1 MWTSYISVS
10 QSAQQTDPK
19 LWIENKYIR
28 KPFRKHEIM
37 KMPSIYTKY
46 FCFPIEMASSA
57 GELKVLLMHVVNVG
71 PWQVLPNNSS
81 SLQHM
86 SLVTPFQ
93 QLISPA
99 GQLGGAQKT
108 IVMASVLFSSK
119 NKMKITP
126 DQTAKVNTYS
136 VIYMPHKEVPKTIW
150 AHPFTDTLSPATAHT
165 AHWRGPIAI

>member
-1 MWTSYISVS
+1 MHCKLTQNFGLKIINLYKKPIQETSNYGNVIYI
-10 QSAQQTDPK
+10 Q
-19 LWIENKYIR
+19 
-28 KPFRKHEIM
+28 
-37 KMPSIYTKY
+37 YTIY

-57 GELKVLLMHVVNVG
+57 EVLKVLLMHVVNVG

-108 IVMASVLFSSK
+108 IVMASVLSSSK

-126 DQTAKVNTYS
+126 DQSAKVNTYS
-136 VIYMPHKEVPKTIW
+136 VIYMPHKEVPKTVW
-150 AHPFTDTLSPATAHT
+150 AHPYTDMLSPATAHT
-165 AHWRGPIAI
+165 AHWRGPNAI